1 MSKKPVVSAVVSTDP
16 VSMRDAS
23 YRFALSG
30 ESRESIVR
38 YVLGV
43 APSFADEITKETR
56 AELYA
61 GFQLRKHELV
71 GEKLYKVVDGGNLI
85 PVEDPTLP
93 GLVQFTINSA
103 MSYTSS
109 EFGKLRETDPAKHA
123 VIKSLRDSFGTYA
136 SNALKDMQ
144 RLAKRLT
151 QGDAPRA
158 RAVNKD
164 FREAV
169 KAQFETLD
177 KRVKTALARGD
188 ADADPVKF
196 RMAVAAFWEAYDK

>member
-1 MSKKPVVSAVVSTDP
+1 MSKKPVVSAVSADP
-16 VSMRDAS
+16 VSIRDAS

-38 YVLGV
+38 YVLNV
-43 APSFADEITKETR
+43 APAFADEVTKETR

-61 GFQLRKHELV
+61 GFQLRKHELT
-71 GEKLYKVVDGGNLI
+71 GEKLYKVADGHLI
-85 PVEDPTLP
+85 PVDDPTLP

-144 RLAKRLT
+144 RLAKRMT
-151 QGDAPRA
+151 QGNAPRA

-164 FREAV
+164 FVDAV

-196 RMAVAAFWEAYDK
+196 RLAVQAFWEAYNK